1 MAMKILHFISI
12 IIFLTLQYSLFF
24 SQNSLISYF
33 FLKDKLE
40 KNQLDLSKIEDK
52 NNILQAQI
60 YNIKSDKKYLEI
72 YAREKFGL
80 IKKNETFFQIIK
92 NDKKDN

>member
-1 MAMKILHFISI
+1 MVMKILHFISI

-33 FLKDKLE
+33 YLKDKLE

-52 NNILQAQI
+52 NKILQTQI
-60 YNIKSDKKYLEI
+60 YNIRSDKKYLEI

>member
-1 MAMKILHFISI
+1 MVMKILHFISI

-33 FLKDKLE
+33 YLKDKLE

-52 NNILQAQI
+52 NKILQAQI
-60 YNIKSDKKYLEI
+60 YNIRSDKKYLEI

>member
-1 MAMKILHFISI
+1 MKILHFISI

-33 FLKDKLE
+33 YLKDKLE

-52 NNILQAQI
+52 NKILQAQI

-72 YAREKFGL
+72 YVREKFGL

>member
-1 MAMKILHFISI
+1 MKILYFISI

-24 SQNSLISYF
+24 SQNSVISYF
-33 FLKDKLE
+33 YLKDKLE
-40 KNQLDLSKIEDK
+40 KNQLVLSNYADK
-52 NNILQAQI
+52 NKIVEAEI
-60 YNIKSDKKYLEI
+60 YNIKSNKKYLEI

>member
-1 MAMKILHFISI
+1 MAMKILYFISI

-24 SQNSLISYF
+24 SQNSVISYF
-33 FLKDKLE
+33 YLKDKLE
-40 KNQLDLSKIEDK
+40 KNQLVLSNYADK
-52 NNILQAQI
+52 NKIVEAEI
-60 YNIKSDKKYLEI
+60 YNIKSNKKYLEI

>member
-33 FLKDKLE
+33 YLKDKLE

-52 NNILQAQI
+52 NKILQAQI

-72 YAREKFGL
+72 YVREKFGL

>member
-1 MAMKILHFISI
+1 MKILHFISI

-33 FLKDKLE
+33 YLKDKLE
-40 KNQLDLSKIEDK
+40 KNQLVLSNYADK
-52 NNILQAQI
+52 NKIVEAEI
-60 YNIKSDKKYLEI
+60 YNIKSNKKYLEI